1 MGCRKPGSVPVVST
15 VLHDDNVALL
25 KDAINTLHTYRY
37 SGYEQGITG
46 NLVVTPQSKIVGP
59 HAVQRT
65 QTWLK
70 LRQGSSWSN
79 HHGLEAM
86 EKPPEVGGIPG
97 RFPSLTANDVQH
109 VARVMIR
116 LLYYL
121 GPCGEFGTGASTPT
135 RLCAHG
141 AYSRLPTKS
150 LSAIEQRQ
158 KKIVPVSRKVEVG
171 IYRPTPGQLTTGP
184 ASSQKAGS
192 ARFTMPAI
200 KNFLN
205 RYFNKEQRKCRGKT
219 CLPIPPPS
227 EFRSVTLTE
236 HGSQTTATNQH
247 RERSRASREYPSP
260 FPLPNPA
267 SHLLSNR
274 GVIYTLFYVVPFY
287 LSATTRPSR
296 TLSRDAPSVIR
307 ARVTSVSL
315 TCVVCSLIT
324 FVILTSQGRATNGEA
339 LHSMGYWPLGL
350 AETSRS
356 LLLTAILFSGPLY
369 ETLIVNG
376 EWRRWFS
383 LQPVS
388 GLFSEW
394 IRWRNIVAGPF
405 TEEVLF
411 RSASVPLM
419 LIAQTS
425 VARTIFLSPVIF
437 GLAHF
442 HHFYEFRVTHPHEP
456 VVMGLLRSLLQF
468 S

>member
-1 MGCRKPGSVPVVST
+1 MPCPSNALGEKES
-15 VLHDDNVALL
+15 LADDNPPL
-25 KDAINTLHTYRY
+25 
-37 SGYEQGITG
+37 
-46 NLVVTPQSKIVGP
+46 
-59 HAVQRT
+59 T
-65 QTWLK
+65 Q
-70 LRQGSSWSN
+70 
-79 HHGLEAM
+79 
-86 EKPPEVGGIPG
+86 
-97 RFPSLTANDVQH
+97 
-109 VARVMIR
+109 
-116 LLYYL
+116 
-121 GPCGEFGTGASTPT
+121 
-135 RLCAHG
+135 
-141 AYSRLPTKS
+141 
-150 LSAIEQRQ
+150 
-158 KKIVPVSRKVEVG
+158 
-171 IYRPTPGQLTTGP
+171 
-184 ASSQKAGS
+184 
-192 ARFTMPAI
+192 
-200 KNFLN
+200 
-205 RYFNKEQRKCRGKT
+205 
-219 CLPIPPPS
+219 
-227 EFRSVTLTE
+227 
-236 HGSQTTATNQH
+236 
-247 RERSRASREYPSP
+247 
-260 FPLPNPA
+260 
-267 SHLLSNR
+267 
-274 GVIYTLFYVVPFY
+274 VIYTLFYVVPFY

-307 ARVTSVSL
+307 ARVASVSL

-350 AETSRS
+350 AEAGRS

-369 ETLIVNG
+369 ETLIVDG

-456 VVMGLLRSLLQF
+456 VVMGLLRSLLQLSYTSLF
-468 S
+468 GAYATFLFLRTGSLLAIFVVHAFCNIMGLPRFWGRVEPESNDEDAGGNDDRDGGKAGLKRPKASILWSVIYYVLLVGGAVGWWRKLAALTTSDNALVTMKI